1 MKLLVTSAL
10 LFAAVCMAQ
19 TPKEKYKTPGTGGSP
34 PMETS
39 VKFGDKEVWIVYHAP
54 SVKGRKIFGSADA
67 LQKPGTIWRLGAD
80 QATFLHTDADLD
92 INGLIVPKGEYS
104 LYVDLDAGQWQLLIG
119 KQTGQ
124 WGIKRDGSTT
134 LTTEATL
141 GKTPLTM
148 SKPSAPVEQL
158 NISLT
163 STGSNKGKLTIAWE
177 NVSASANFTA
187 K

>member
-1 MKLLVTSAL
+1 MKLIAATAL

-34 PMETS
+34 PMEAS

-54 SVKGRKIFGSADA
+54 SVKGRKIFGSEDA
-67 LQKPGTIWRLGAD
+67 LQKPGSVWRLGAD

-92 INGLIVPKGEYS
+92 INGLKVPKGEYS
-104 LYVDLDAGQWQLLIG
+104 LYVDVDQGKWQLLIG

-141 GKTPLTM
+141 GKTAMTM
-148 SKPSAPVEQL
+148 SKPSSLVEQMK
-158 NISLT
+158 ISLT
-163 STGSNKGKLTIAWE
+163 STGANKGKLTVEWE
-177 NVSASANFTA
+177 NVSASVNFTA
-187 K
+187 Q

>member
-1 MKLLVTSAL
+1 MKRILSVT
-10 LFAAVCMAQ
+10 LFLAAVCLAQ
-19 TPKEKYKTPGTGGSP
+19 TPKEKYMTPSRGGSP
-34 PMETS
+34 PQMAS

-67 LQKPGTIWRLGAD
+67 LQPPGTVWRLGAD

-92 INGLIVPKGEYS
+92 IGGVAVPKGEYT
-104 LYVDLDAGQWQLLIG
+104 LYADLDQGKWQLVVS

-134 LTTEATL
+134 LEPAQTV
-141 GKTPLTM
+141 GKAPMTM
-148 SKPSAPVEQL
+148 SKPGAPVETL
-158 NISLT
+158 KVSLA
-163 STGSNKGKLTIAWE
+163 STGAGKGKLTVEWE
-177 NVSASANFTA
+177 NVAAAVDFTA